1 MTILAT
7 DNFNRANEDPIAS
20 PWVAGAGSDRM
31 TLATNAM
38 APNSVGADAWAYYD
52 GAISWPNDQY
62 CKFKVAVTGTA
73 GGGSG
78 AGLMVRKAAGTSDQ
92 TRYELILDHAA
103 SNNCTL
109 RRRDSGGTPTNIVVF
124 TQAWSD
130 GNTWELRAQGTT
142 LSMWLNGVQV
152 NTNQTDA
159 TIASGF
165 LGGTYSSTETSA
177 SLEDFEGG
185 NFAGGGGSPA
195 VDSDYLIYQVRMKY

>member
-1 MTILAT
+1 MTVLAT

-38 APNSVGADAWAYYD
+38 VPNSVNADAWAYYD

-62 CKFKVAVTGTA
+62 STCTVTVTGTA

-78 AGLMVRKAAGTSDQ
+78 IGPMVRKTAGTSDA

-124 TQAWSD
+124 TQAWND
-130 GNTWELRAQGTT
+130 GDTWELRAVGNGLT
-142 LSMWLNGVQV
+142 MWLLGAQV
-152 NTNQTDA
+152 GGSQTDS
-159 TIASGF
+159 TIVSGF
-165 LGGTYSSTETSA
+165 PGIAYSSTETSA
-177 SLEDFEGG
+177 NADLWVGGDIVSGGG
-185 NFAGGGGSPA
+185 NPA
-195 VDSDYLIYQVRMKY
+195 IDSDYLIYQVQRR